1 MVFFL
6 VSDLSLRI
14 WVRVEEEKEEEEENI
29 TAPSEDKQTT
39 TTTTTTTT
47 KKKKKKKKK
56 KKNASTKLDTE
67 KQLMFLNRSEKVS
80 KRKREQYKKKKEEKR
95 KKKTK
100 EKGVNQNERKE
111 EGEQR
116 RDGGGLEQL
125 KKTQAYKNVRLPSRA
140 LRRILKQN
148 GHAGIGHEK
157 REVLVW
163 KYLDGQK
170 NGGLSR
176 CSKCNQLGLSM
187 NYDESGF
194 TEVRCPGHYDSKK
207 FHSCDNVSLLTNLN
221 RSTWKEGE
229 EEETTTEKTEETQP
243 REVSLSDKELEDL
256 NVLQNKYN
264 RQNIKEEE
272 DLLSFICTLMKS
284 KGLIVGGDKIAFG
297 FNIRAII
304 AAHTKRGCVS
314 LQPVVED
321 IFKKYPKTSI
331 EVKNPANIA
340 LFNFLSALQ
349 AHATAEAIDSKD
361 IAIITKNLMVI
372 KKFVYHVKTVEMV
385 EAMWKGSASVD
396 GVEVKKQSTFSKAN
410 AELIKFWI
418 TNQKK
423 DQNALIKEALQVLQ
437 NAKAQAQA
445 KSKKSPKKKK
455 RKSKTSPSKPSPKKV
470 TTKLK
475 VSPSQKKQ
483 KTNS

>member
-1 MVFFL
+1 M
-6 VSDLSLRI
+6 
-14 WVRVEEEKEEEEENI
+14 
-29 TAPSEDKQTT
+29 
-39 TTTTTTTT
+39 
-47 KKKKKKKKK
+47 
-56 KKNASTKLDTE
+56 
-67 KQLMFLNRSEKVS
+67 
-80 KRKREQYKKKKEEKR
+80 
-95 KKKTK
+95 
-100 EKGVNQNERKE
+100 
-111 EGEQR
+111 
-116 RDGGGLEQL
+116 
-125 KKTQAYKNVRLPSRA
+125 
-140 LRRILKQN
+140 RRILKQN